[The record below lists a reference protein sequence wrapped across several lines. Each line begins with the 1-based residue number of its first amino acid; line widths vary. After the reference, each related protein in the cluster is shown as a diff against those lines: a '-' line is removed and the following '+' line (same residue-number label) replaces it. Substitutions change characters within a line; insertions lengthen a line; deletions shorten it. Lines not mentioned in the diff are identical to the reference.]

1 MKHLYIALLLVAAPI
16 LTYSQLSK
24 TTLEVNKRFHDFG
37 KIKED
42 GGKVKAIFTFR
53 NTGTTP
59 LLILN
64 AEPSCGCTLGEW
76 TKEPIAP
83 GDSGTVT
90 AIFNPKNLVGII
102 DKTVGVY
109 TNAQYSKVIVLELRG
124 EVIPRDKTM
133 DDIFLYRVG
142 NLMFDKEMIEL
153 GDVLHNK
160 NDSAFIVMYNDG
172 QYPIK
177 INNYSP
183 LPKGYRIH
191 AEKNTVEPNEE
202 VRLYIIIDGSELKEF
217 GPFNKT
223 FRLITDDPEYSEK
236 PLFMLGNLKYNF
248 GDLSKK
254 ERKQSPKFKI
264 DRKENDFGVQASGSF
279 VSTDFKITNTGKGD
293 LIILSLSAQCHCT
306 EPSIAKTR
314 LKKGESTTLS
324 VKFDLLGNAG
334 NFQKPISIYTN
345 DPKNPV
351 VEVLVRAKL
360 Y

>member
-1 MKHLYIALLLVAAPI
+1 MKHFFSAFLLLAYPI
-16 LTYSQLSK
+16 LSFSQLTK

-42 GGKVKAIFTFR
+42 GGKVKAIFSIR
-53 NTGTTP
+53 NTGPTP
-59 LLILN
+59 LLIYN
-64 AEPSCGCTLGEW
+64 AEPSCGCTLGDW
-76 TKEPIAP
+76 TRDPIAP

-109 TNAQYSKVIVLELRG
+109 TNAHFSKVIVLELRG

-133 DDIFLYRVG
+133 DDVFPYRVG

-160 NDSAFIVMYNDG
+160 KDSAFIVMYNDG

-177 INNYSP
+177 INNISN
-183 LPKGYRIH
+183 LPKGYSIR
-191 AEKNTVEPNEE
+191 AEKNTVAPSEE
-202 VRLYIIIDGSELKEF
+202 VRLYVTLDGSQLKEF
-217 GPFNKT
+217 GSFNKT

-248 GDLSKK
+248 GHLTKK
-254 ERKQSPKFKI
+254 ELKKAPKFSI
-264 DRKENDFGVQASGSF
+264 DRKENDFGIQASGSF
-279 VSTDFKITNTGKGD
+279 VNTQFVVTNTGKAD
-293 LIILSLSAQCHCT
+293 LVILSLRAQCHCT
-306 EPSIAKTR
+306 DPSIAKTI

-345 DPKNPV
+345 DPKKPIIEV
-351 VEVLVRAKL
+351 VLKAKL